1 VRRCLAIFAALSL
14 FTLQAESLAFH
25 VHGVAD
31 AHHVDDHHH
40 GPAIHHHSDFDSA
53 RHIDEG
59 ELLAGGAV
67 ITMAVPAA
75 TASTL
80 VIVHAVLAEAL
91 PTPELRLIGDARAI
105 EMRSHSP
112 PPLHDSLLRG
122 PPSSAHS

>member
-25 VHGVAD
+25 VHGVPD
-31 AHHVDDHHH
+31 AHHVDDHQH
-40 GPAIHHHSDFDSA
+40 GPAIHHHSDFDSS

-59 ELLAGGAV
+59 ELSAGGTV

-75 TASTL
+75 TASTPA
-80 VIVHAVLAEAL
+80 IVHAVLAERL
-91 PTPELRLIGDARAI
+91 PIPELRLIGDARAI

-112 PPLHDSLLRG
+112 PPLRDSFLRG

>member
-1 VRRCLAIFAALSL
+1 VRRCLAIFAAVSL

-25 VHGVAD
+25 VHAAPD
-31 AHHVDDHHH
+31 AHHVDDHQH
-40 GPAIHHHSDFDSA
+40 GPAIHHHDDFDSA

-59 ELLAGGAV
+59 ELSPSGTV
-67 ITMAVPAA
+67 ITVAVPVA

-91 PTPELRLIGDARAI
+91 PIPELRLIGDARAI

-112 PPLHDSLLRG
+112 PPLHNSLLRG